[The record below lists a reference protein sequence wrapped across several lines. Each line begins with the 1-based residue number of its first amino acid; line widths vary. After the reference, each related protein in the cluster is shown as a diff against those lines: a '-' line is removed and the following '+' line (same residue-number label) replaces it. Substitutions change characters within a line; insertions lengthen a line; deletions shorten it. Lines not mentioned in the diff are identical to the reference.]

1 MSKST
6 RGWTGADRAKPA
18 EEVDIRYGHGLLK
31 QESSRVAGLRPGI
44 DSERAPG
51 RWALPGP

>member
-1 MSKST
+1 MSRET

-31 QESSRVAGLRPGI
+31 RESSRWPGYVLV
-44 DSERAPG
+44 STPERAPG
-51 RWALPGP
+51 RGALPGP